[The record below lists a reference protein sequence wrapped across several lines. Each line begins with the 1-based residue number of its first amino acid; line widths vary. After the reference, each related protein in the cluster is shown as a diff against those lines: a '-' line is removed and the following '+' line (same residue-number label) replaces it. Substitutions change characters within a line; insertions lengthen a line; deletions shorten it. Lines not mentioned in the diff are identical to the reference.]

1 MKEKMLQVKEYVIAH
16 KKQIIIGAGV
26 LVIAAVSAKPI
37 IKKLKAVEVSDD
49 TLEEITGG
57 AIEKV
62 TSTEEA

>member
-26 LVIAAVSAKPI
+26 LAIAAISAKPI

-57 AIEKV
+57 AIEEV
-62 TSTEEA
+62 TSIEEA

>member
-26 LVIAAVSAKPI
+26 LAIAAISAKPI
-37 IKKLKAVEVSDD
+37 IKKLKTVEVSDD

-57 AIEKV
+57 AIEEV
-62 TSTEEA
+62 TSIEEA

>member
-26 LVIAAVSAKPI
+26 LAIAAISAKPI
-37 IKKLKAVEVSDD
+37 IKKLKTVEVSDD

-57 AIEKV
+57 AIEEV

>member
-26 LVIAAVSAKPI
+26 LAIAAISTKPI